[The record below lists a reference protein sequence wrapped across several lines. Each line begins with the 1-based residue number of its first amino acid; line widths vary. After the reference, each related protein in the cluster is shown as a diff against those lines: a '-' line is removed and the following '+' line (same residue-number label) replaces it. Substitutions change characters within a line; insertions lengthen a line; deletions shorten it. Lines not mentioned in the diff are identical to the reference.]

1 MPEDMNTAAE
11 APVQGTPAG
20 GATPPAGGAG
30 GTAGAPAGVS
40 AAPAADPAPG
50 APVVPPTEQQ
60 QEAARDIAAA
70 NTAGTWLEALPEAW
84 RGVEGLDK
92 LGSLDE
98 ALSALQRGMA
108 WQPATAIEQL
118 VTTPPAG
125 IQIDEGLN
133 KAFRELG
140 VKIGLTQAQAQELVN
155 FEAQQMQ
162 AMEEQAAAQATEE
175 LRQRWGVNFDANS
188 ARAAETLLRL
198 DARMGNRLSAA
209 LGEGGLK
216 NAPVLVE
223 AFSLI
228 GSLLSEDSLGG
239 GSMGGDGQ
247 IQPETAE
254 SMFRSLFAG
263 GR

>member
-11 APVQGTPAG
+11 APVQDTVAGGAAPAG
-20 GATPPAGGAG
+20 GTGGAG
-30 GTAGAPAGVS
+30 GTGAGGGAGAQ
-40 AAPAADPAPG
+40 AAEPVPG

-60 QEAARDIAAA
+60 QEAAKDFAPA
-70 NTAGTWLEALPEAW
+70 NSTGTWLDALPETW

-108 WQPATAIEQL
+108 YQPATDIEGL

-162 AMEEQAAAQATEE
+162 AMEEQAAARATEE

-188 ARAAETLLRL
+188 ARAAETLLKL

-239 GSMGGDGQ
+239 GSMGGNGQ
-247 IQPETAE
+247 AQPETAE
-254 SMFRSLFAG
+254 SMFRSLFSG